1 MLFTE
6 EYVDKLEKN
15 IYITIIQ
22 KLSIIESWTW
32 NIITTVENSVVNFL

>member
-15 IYITIIQ
+15 IYIAIIQ